1 MLLRPRRP
9 APGSSRFRAACFA
22 ASALLAAA
30 APVHAQDPFAA
41 GLRWTRAAT
50 PADPWIPRSVA
61 FGAEDGVV
69 WASATGAG
77 AHLELDGAS
86 AFGAVP
92 PLAREDG
99 VANALSVLSV
109 AAGSAP
115 TACFSVAQFG
125 QPDAA
130 HRRTQLARYSP
141 VQAAEGG
148 AFVPAWSHDPGLV
161 VNGPARIACDARGT
175 RLFLALWNDA
185 AHTVRVEALDGASG
199 AVLGL
204 VDFPATGLSELAASA
219 DGARIAV
226 TAGTALWIGDANAA
240 PLQTLSLA
248 ASTRAITFSGDG
260 TRLAVGGSGALTV
273 FAEGPGGY
281 ASAFTVPAA
290 ANELAA
296 RAELA
301 RDGSTLAIGWWNAA
315 SGVDVRLEVLDVP
328 THARLWQTVQL
339 GTPGGLQ
346 NLPEVVRVSPDG
358 ARIALGTWGDG
369 SANPEL
375 QLFDRAS
382 STPLL
387 AVDLPGSVQ
396 ALALDASGTRVA
408 VGFKNAHANQF
419 ASTGQFRLYDT
430 GERDLVVRGDARIG
444 GALELSAKHA
454 GASEVLYLFGQ
465 RAPAPLHPAGTVG
478 DLLLR
483 RARLVVVAVGAD
495 ADGRA
500 DLAQPSPADPVL
512 RGRPWHVQAA
522 FRVNGVLHFSK
533 SVVDPL
539 IW

>member
-1 MLLRPRRP
+1 MRPRPRRP
-9 APGSSRFRAACFA
+9 APGSPRLRAAGLV
-22 ASALLAAA
+22 ASALLAVA
-30 APVHAQDPFAA
+30 APLRAQDPFAP
-41 GLRWTRAAT
+41 GLRWTRAST
-50 PADPWIPRSVA
+50 PSDPWIPRSVA
-61 FGAEDGVV
+61 FGAEDGLV

-86 AFGAVP
+86 ALGAVP

-99 VANALSVLSV
+99 VASALSVLSV
-109 AAGSAP
+109 AAGRDP
-115 TACFSVAQFG
+115 TACFSVAQFA
-125 QPDAA
+125 QPDAT
-130 HRRTQLARYSP
+130 HRRTELARYSP
-141 VQAAEGG
+141 VQAAQGG
-148 AFVPAWSHDPGLV
+148 ALVPAWSHDPGLV
-161 VNGPARIACDARGT
+161 VNGPARIACDERGA

-199 AVLGL
+199 AVIGL
-204 VDFPATGLSELAASA
+204 AEFPATGLSELAASA

-226 TAGTALWIGDANAA
+226 TAGTQLWIGDANAA
-240 PLQTLSLA
+240 PLQTMALV
-248 ASTRAITFSGDG
+248 ASTRAVAFSGDG
-260 TRLAVGGSGALTV
+260 ARLAVGGNGALTV
-273 FAEGPGGY
+273 FAEGLGGY
-281 ASAFTVPAA
+281 ASAFVVQAP

-315 SGVDVRLEVLDVP
+315 SGVDLRLEVLDVP
-328 THARLWQTVQL
+328 SHARLWQTTQL

-358 ARIALGTWGDG
+358 TRIALGTWGDG
-369 SANPEL
+369 SAHPEL

-382 STPLL
+382 PAPVL

-396 ALALDASGTRVA
+396 ALALDASGTRLA

-419 ASTGQFRLYDT
+419 ASTGQLRMYDT
-430 GERDLVVRGDARIG
+430 GERDLVVRGDVVVG

-454 GASEVLYLFGQ
+454 GASEVLFLFGQ
-465 RAPAPLHPAGTVG
+465 RAPQPLHPPGTVG
-478 DLLLR
+478 ELLLR
-483 RARLVVVAVGAD
+483 RARLLVVEAPTG

-500 DLAQPSPADPVL
+500 DLTQPIPADPVL
-512 RGRPWHVQAA
+512 RGRTWHVQAA
-522 FRVNGVLHFSK
+522 FRVNGVLHFSE